1 MWRLSG
7 ALGVQEAGDVMQV
20 FRGMNETSI
29 NKTEFGGGRYEM
41 TTWAGRLEGIF
52 TTTSVAVCVFGFV
65 GFFILVV

>member
-1 MWRLSG
+1 
-7 ALGVQEAGDVMQV
+7 VMQV